1 MRCGP
6 LDRRGDANAMKR
18 TRLTDADRRLFT
30 AAMRDAVPVKRRA
43 KVAPPDAPPPAVEPT
58 KPQPTPGPPPVPR
71 PRPAPRP
78 AANPGLDRRTEQRL
92 RRGALPIDRRI
103 DLHGLTQAEAHA
115 ALDRFV
121 RAAAT
126 AGSRMLLVITG
137 KGSGSE
143 ATLRRLVPRWLSHG
157 EHAARVL
164 RAMPARP
171 QHGGDGA
178 LYVLLRRKR

>member
-1 MRCGP
+1 
-6 LDRRGDANAMKR
+6 MKR
-18 TRLTDADRRLFT
+18 RLTDDDRKLFT
-30 AAMRDAVPVKRRA
+30 AAMREAVPVKRRA
-43 KVAPPDAPPPAVEPT
+43 KVAPPADPLPEAKPATPPAAL
-58 KPQPTPGPPPVPR
+58 
-71 PRPAPRP
+71 PAPRAP
-78 AANPGLDRRTEQRL
+78 KPQRAPHPGPANPGLDKRTEQRL

-121 RAAAT
+121 RAAA
-126 AGSRMLLVITG
+126 ADGSRMLLVITG
-137 KGSGSE
+137 KGSGGE

-164 RAMPARP
+164 RATAARP

-178 LYVLLRRKR
+178 LYVLLRRKRQP